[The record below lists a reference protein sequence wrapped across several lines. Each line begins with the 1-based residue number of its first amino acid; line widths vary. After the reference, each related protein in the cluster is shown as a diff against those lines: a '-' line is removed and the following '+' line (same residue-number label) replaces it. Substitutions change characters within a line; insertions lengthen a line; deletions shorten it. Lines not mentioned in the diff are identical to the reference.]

1 MASCDSPPVLT
12 GRVKRLLIAAV
23 AALLC
28 VAIPATTGVAAKK
41 KQKFIFLKARV
52 VSDGVVTPGQ
62 LETIQVSR
70 LAPKAPIKVF
80 VEAPPITLQCGEL
93 YFCDPAPTS
102 PAPGT
107 PPYRSSGKGRATLTF
122 VMPSEYYLEI
132 DPFKPSQRQPVKWMN
147 GQAVHIDVA
156 AATKTKRVIRQSFG
170 FARAVV
176 QLPPS

>member
-1 MASCDSPPVLT
+1 MLT
-12 GRVKRLLIAAV
+12 ARGKRVLIAAV

-28 VAIPATTGVAAKK
+28 VAIPTTTGVAAKK
-41 KQKFIFLKARV
+41 RQKFIFRQARV
-52 VSDGVVTPGQ
+52 LADGLVTPGQ

-70 LAPKAPIKVF
+70 LAPKTPIKVF
-80 VEAPPITLQCGEL
+80 VEAPPITVQCGEL

-107 PPYRSSGKGRATLTF
+107 PANRSSGKGRATLTF
-122 VMPSEYYLEI
+122 VMPGEYYLEI

-156 AATKTKRVIRQSFG
+156 ATSKTKRVIRQSFG